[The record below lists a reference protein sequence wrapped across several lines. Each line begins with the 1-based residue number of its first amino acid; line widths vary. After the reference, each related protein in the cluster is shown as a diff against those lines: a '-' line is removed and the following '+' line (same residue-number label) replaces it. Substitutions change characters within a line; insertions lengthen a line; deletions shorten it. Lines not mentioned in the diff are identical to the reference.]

1 MVSSHVG
8 PKFQAGILLFT
19 WSTQHPLDRP
29 AKVFLV
35 ELGQSCAP
43 THLVLAA
50 PPCTSPLPRAHLPLF
65 SWPLHCFTPF
75 SSGYKSSILTLHMS
89 LAEVSPSLS
98 ALPLPQDDQASS
110 LQYCKNCR
118 MWKILLFAARCCQP
132 LVSSAVFIRDPPVLP
147 QPPHFFIDEATSSD
161 LKPFL
166 KCVRLGM
173 TPPAFPT
180 AQRHSKDI

>member
-50 PPCTSPLPRAHLPLF
+50 PLCTSPLPRAHLPLF

-147 QPPHFFIDEATSSD
+147 QPPHFFH
-161 LKPFL
+161 
-166 KCVRLGM
+166 R
-173 TPPAFPT
+173 
-180 AQRHSKDI
+180 